1 MMKKFAIVFL
11 TAAMTLGSAS
21 AMAAGSNN
29 GTANQAAD
37 AGAAAGSAKQNIAP
51 NNVDNSHINNTGDAT
66 ADTTH
71 KTTHHAKK
79 KMTADEIDKNTQCKD
94 GKCPDI
100 NQKVGPGTDR
110 KTPPHRVNWHGR
122 AFPPRSRMSLTA
134 VALINRK
141 QKRYE

>member
-21 AMAAGSNN
+21 AMAAGGNN

-37 AGAAAGSAKQNIAP
+37 AGAAAGGAKQNLAP
-51 NNVDNSHINNTGDAT
+51 NKVDNSNINNTGEAT
-66 ADTTH
+66 NPTKHH

-94 GKCPDI
+94 GKCPDV
-100 NQKVGPGTDR
+100 NQKVGPGADR
-110 KTPPHRVNWHGR
+110 KTDG
-122 AFPPRSRMSLTA
+122 TT
-134 VALINRK
+134 
-141 QKRYE
+141 Q